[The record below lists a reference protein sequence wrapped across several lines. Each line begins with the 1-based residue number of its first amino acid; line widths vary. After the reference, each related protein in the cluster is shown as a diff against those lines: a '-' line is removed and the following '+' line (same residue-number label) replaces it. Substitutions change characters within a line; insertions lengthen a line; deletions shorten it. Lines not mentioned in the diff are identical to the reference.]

1 MKKRI
6 IILVS
11 GNGSNLQAI
20 INACQNNLIN
30 GKIVAVIS
38 NKPDVYSLM
47 RAKQANIPSHVIN
60 HKEFASREAF
70 DHQLQLQI
78 EQYQPDLIVLA
89 GYMRILTPHFVQHYS
104 GKMLNIHPSLL
115 PKYPGLNTHRRAMEA
130 GDKEHGTT
138 VHFVTDELDGGP
150 IILQAKVPIF
160 DNDEEQDIVERVLTQ
175 EHQIYPL
182 VIKWF
187 CDDRLT
193 MINGRAYLDQTMI
206 PKSGYAEG

>member
-6 IILVS
+6 IVLVS

-60 HKEFASREAF
+60 HKEFATREAF

-160 DNDEEQDIVERVLTQ
+160 DNDEEQDIVERVLAQ

-193 MINGRAYLDQTMI
+193 MIKGRAYLDQTMI
-206 PKSGYAEG
+206 PKSGYAED

>member
-6 IILVS
+6 IVLVS

-47 RAKQANIPSHVIN
+47 RAKQATIPSHVIN
-60 HKEFASREAF
+60 HKEFATREAF

-160 DNDEEQDIVERVLTQ
+160 DNDEEQDIVERVLAQ

-206 PKSGYAEG
+206 PKSGYAED

>member
-6 IILVS
+6 IVLVS

-20 INACQNNLIN
+20 INACQNNLI
-30 GKIVAVIS
+30 S

-47 RAKQANIPSHVIN
+47 RAKQANIPSNVIN

-160 DNDEEQDIVERVLTQ
+160 DNDEEQDIVERVLAQ

-206 PKSGYAEG
+206 PKSGYAED

>member
-6 IILVS
+6 IVLVS

-160 DNDEEQDIVERVLTQ
+160 DNDEEQDIVERVLAQ

-206 PKSGYAEG
+206 PKSGYAED

>member
-6 IILVS
+6 IVLVS

-38 NKPDVYSLM
+38 NKPDVYSLI

-160 DNDEEQDIVERVLTQ
+160 DNDEEQDIVERVLAQ

-206 PKSGYAEG
+206 PKSGYAED

>member
-6 IILVS
+6 IVLVS

-60 HKEFASREAF
+60 YKEFATREAF

-89 GYMRILTPHFVQHYS
+89 GYMRILTSHFVQHYS

-160 DNDEEQDIVERVLTQ
+160 DNDEEQDIVERVLAQ

-206 PKSGYAEG
+206 PKSGYAED

>member
-6 IILVS
+6 IVLVS

-70 DHQLQLQI
+70 DHQLQL
-78 EQYQPDLIVLA
+78 
-89 GYMRILTPHFVQHYS
+89 
-104 GKMLNIHPSLL
+104 
-115 PKYPGLNTHRRAMEA
+115 
-130 GDKEHGTT
+130 
-138 VHFVTDELDGGP
+138 
-150 IILQAKVPIF
+150 
-160 DNDEEQDIVERVLTQ
+160 
-175 EHQIYPL
+175 
-182 VIKWF
+182 
-187 CDDRLT
+187 DR
-193 MINGRAYLDQTMI
+193 
-206 PKSGYAEG
+206 KSVV

>member
-6 IILVS
+6 IVLVS

-160 DNDEEQDIVERVLTQ
+160 DNDEEQDIVERVLAQ
-175 EHQIYPL
+175 EYQIYPL

-206 PKSGYAEG
+206 PKSGYAED

>member
-6 IILVS
+6 IVLVS

-47 RAKQANIPSHVIN
+47 RAKQATIPSHVIN
-60 HKEFASREAF
+60 HKEFATREAF

-130 GDKEHGTT
+130 RDKEHGTT

-160 DNDEEQDIVERVLTQ
+160 DNDEEQDIVERVLAQ

-206 PKSGYAEG
+206 PKSGYAED

>member
-6 IILVS
+6 IVLVS

-38 NKPDVYSLM
+38 NKSDVYSLM

-60 HKEFASREAF
+60 HKEFATREAF

-160 DNDEEQDIVERVLTQ
+160 DNDEEQDIVERVLAQ

-206 PKSGYAEG
+206 PKSGYAED

>member
-6 IILVS
+6 IVLVS

-78 EQYQPDLIVLA
+78 EEYQPDLIVLA

-160 DNDEEQDIVERVLTQ
+160 DNDEEQNIVERVLAQ

-206 PKSGYAEG
+206 PKSGYAED

>member
-78 EQYQPDLIVLA
+78 EEYQPDLIVLA

-206 PKSGYAEG
+206 PKSGYAED

>member
-6 IILVS
+6 IVLVS
-11 GNGSNLQAI
+11 SNGSNLQAI

-160 DNDEEQDIVERVLTQ
+160 DNDEEQDIVERVLAQ

-206 PKSGYAEG
+206 PKSGYAED

>member
-6 IILVS
+6 IVLVS
-11 GNGSNLQAI
+11 GNGSNLQVI

-160 DNDEEQDIVERVLTQ
+160 DNDEEQDIVERVLAQ

-206 PKSGYAEG
+206 PKSGYAED

>member
-6 IILVS
+6 IVLVS

-60 HKEFASREAF
+60 HKEFATREAF

-206 PKSGYAEG
+206 PKSGYAED

>member
-6 IILVS
+6 IVLVS

-60 HKEFASREAF
+60 HKEFATREAF

-78 EQYQPDLIVLA
+78 ELYQPDLIVLA

-160 DNDEEQDIVERVLTQ
+160 DNDEEQDIVERVLAQ

-206 PKSGYAEG
+206 PKSGYAED

>member
-6 IILVS
+6 IVLVS

-60 HKEFASREAF
+60 HKEFATREAF

-160 DNDEEQDIVERVLTQ
+160 DNDEEQDIVERVLAQ

>member
-6 IILVS
+6 IVLVS

-38 NKPDVYSLM
+38 NKPDIYSLM

-60 HKEFASREAF
+60 HKEFATREAF

-160 DNDEEQDIVERVLTQ
+160 DNDEEQDIVERVLAQ

-206 PKSGYAEG
+206 PKSGYAED

>member
-38 NKPDVYSLM
+38 NKPDVYSLI

-160 DNDEEQDIVERVLTQ
+160 DNDEEQDIVERVLAQ

-187 CDDRLT
+187 CDDRLS

-206 PKSGYAEG
+206 PKSGYAED

>member
-60 HKEFASREAF
+60 HKEFATREAF

-160 DNDEEQDIVERVLTQ
+160 DNDEEQDIVERVLAQ

-187 CDDRLT
+187 CDDRLS

-206 PKSGYAEG
+206 PKSGYAED

>member
-1 MKKRI
+1 
-6 IILVS
+6 
-11 GNGSNLQAI
+11 
-20 INACQNNLIN
+20 
-30 GKIVAVIS
+30 
-38 NKPDVYSLM
+38 
-47 RAKQANIPSHVIN
+47 
-60 HKEFASREAF
+60 
-70 DHQLQLQI
+70 
-78 EQYQPDLIVLA
+78 
-89 GYMRILTPHFVQHYS
+89 
-104 GKMLNIHPSLL
+104 MLNIHPSLL

-160 DNDEEQDIVERVLTQ
+160 DNDEEQDIVERVLAQ

-206 PKSGYAEG
+206 PKSGYAED

>member
-6 IILVS
+6 IVLVS

-104 GKMLNIHPSLL
+104 DKMLNIHPSLL

-160 DNDEEQDIVERVLTQ
+160 DNDEEQDIVERVLAQ

-206 PKSGYAEG
+206 PKSGYAED

>member
-6 IILVS
+6 IVLVS

-78 EQYQPDLIVLA
+78 EEYQPDLIVLA

-160 DNDEEQDIVERVLTQ
+160 DNDEEQDIVERVLAQ

-206 PKSGYAEG
+206 PKSGYAED

>member
-6 IILVS
+6 IVLVS

-30 GKIVAVIS
+30 GMIVAVIS

-78 EQYQPDLIVLA
+78 ELYQPDLIVLA

-160 DNDEEQDIVERVLTQ
+160 DNDEEQDIVERVLAQ

-206 PKSGYAEG
+206 PKSGYAED

>member
-6 IILVS
+6 IVLVS

-20 INACQNNLIN
+20 IYACQNNLIN

-78 EQYQPDLIVLA
+78 EEYQPDLIVLA

-160 DNDEEQDIVERVLTQ
+160 DNDEEQDIVERVLAQ

-206 PKSGYAEG
+206 PKSGYAED

>member
-38 NKPDVYSLM
+38 NKPDVYSLI

-78 EQYQPDLIVLA
+78 EEYQPDLIVLA

-160 DNDEEQDIVERVLTQ
+160 DNDEEQDIVERVLAQ

-206 PKSGYAEG
+206 PKSGYAED

>member
-6 IILVS
+6 IVLVS

-206 PKSGYAEG
+206 PKSGYAED

>member
-6 IILVS
+6 IVLVS

-30 GKIVAVIS
+30 GMIVAVIS

-160 DNDEEQDIVERVLTQ
+160 DNDEEQDIVERVLAQ

-206 PKSGYAEG
+206 PKSGYAED

>member
-6 IILVS
+6 IVLVS

-78 EQYQPDLIVLA
+78 ELYQPDLIVLA

-160 DNDEEQDIVERVLTQ
+160 DNDEEQDIVERVLAQ

-206 PKSGYAEG
+206 PKSGYAED

>member
-6 IILVS
+6 IVLVS

-78 EQYQPDLIVLA
+78 EEYQPDLIVLA

-160 DNDEEQDIVERVLTQ
+160 DNDEEQNIVERVLAQ

-193 MINGRAYLDQTMI
+193 MINGRAYLDQSMI
-206 PKSGYAEG
+206 PKSGYAED

>member
-6 IILVS
+6 IVLVS

-89 GYMRILTPHFVQHYS
+89 GYMRILTPHFVQNYS

-160 DNDEEQDIVERVLTQ
+160 DNDEEQDIVERVLAQ

-206 PKSGYAEG
+206 PKSGYAED

>member
-160 DNDEEQDIVERVLTQ
+160 DNDEEQDIVERVLAQ

-206 PKSGYAEG
+206 PKSGYAED

>member
-60 HKEFASREAF
+60 HKEFATREAF

-115 PKYPGLNTHRRAMEA
+115 PKYPGLNTHRRTMEA

-160 DNDEEQDIVERVLTQ
+160 DNDEEQDIVERVLAQ

-206 PKSGYAEG
+206 PKSGYAED

>member
-6 IILVS
+6 IVLVS

-38 NKPDVYSLM
+38 NKPDVYSLI

-160 DNDEEQDIVERVLTQ
+160 DNDEEQDIVERVLAQ

-206 PKSGYAEG
+206 PKSGYTED

>member
-6 IILVS
+6 IVLVS

-38 NKPDVYSLM
+38 NKPDVYSLI

-60 HKEFASREAF
+60 HKEFAIREAF

-160 DNDEEQDIVERVLTQ
+160 DNDEEQDIVERVLAQ

-206 PKSGYAEG
+206 PKSGYAED

>member
-6 IILVS
+6 IVLVS

-60 HKEFASREAF
+60 HKEFATREAF

-160 DNDEEQDIVERVLTQ
+160 DNDEEQDIVERVLAQ

-187 CDDRLT
+187 CDDRLI

-206 PKSGYAEG
+206 PKSGYAED

>member
-6 IILVS
+6 IVLVS

-60 HKEFASREAF
+60 HKEFATREAF

-160 DNDEEQDIVERVLTQ
+160 DNDEEQDIVERVLAQ

-206 PKSGYAEG
+206 PKSGYAED

>member
-6 IILVS
+6 IVLVS

-47 RAKQANIPSHVIN
+47 RAKQANIPSNVIN

-78 EQYQPDLIVLA
+78 EEYQPDLIVLA

-160 DNDEEQDIVERVLTQ
+160 DNDEEQDIVERVLAQ

-206 PKSGYAEG
+206 PKSGYAED

>member
-6 IILVS
+6 IVLVS

-160 DNDEEQDIVERVLTQ
+160 DNDEEQDIVERVLAQ

-193 MINGRAYLDQTMI
+193 MINGHAYLDQSMI
-206 PKSGYAEG
+206 PKSGYAED